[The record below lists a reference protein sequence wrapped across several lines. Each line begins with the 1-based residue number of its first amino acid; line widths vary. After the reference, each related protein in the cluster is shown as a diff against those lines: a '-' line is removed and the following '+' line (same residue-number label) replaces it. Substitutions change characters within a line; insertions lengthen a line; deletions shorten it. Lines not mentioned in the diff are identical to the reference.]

1 MRRHKIVVAAT
12 TMVLVL
18 LAGSALAQESSATI
32 RTYQGVSTKV
42 ADPSLEVFYTIG
54 EPKGTEGGSSQSSG
68 YQSFGTMIN
77 VSSSSS
83 AGTGGD
89 QSAAGGGAGKEA
101 ALLRGHYQAN
111 YVTVSSQGVEKR
123 LAWDQIRA
131 MRFTRKPVNVTGLQL
146 PPYVPHYKYAVS
158 VNLMSGEQV
167 EADYVNLGATVVRG
181 STPGGQVEIPW
192 GEIEHVTF
200 DR

>member
-1 MRRHKIVVAAT
+1 MRQHMVTVVAIAAV
-12 TMVLVL
+12 MVL
-18 LAGSALAQESSATI
+18 LAGSALAQESSANI

-54 EPKGTEGGSSQSSG
+54 EPKGMEGGGSQGSG
-68 YQSFGTMIN
+68 SQSFGTMIN
-77 VSSSSS
+77 VSSTSS
-83 AGTGGD
+83 AGAGGD
-89 QSAAGGGAGKEA
+89 QSAGGGAGKEA

-111 YVTVSSQGVEKR
+111 YVTVSSQGVERR

-158 VNLMSGEQV
+158 VNLMSGEKV

-192 GEIEHVTF
+192 GEIEHVIF